1 MSHSSFFHKYIMA
14 KIDKNTPVEFIETTS
29 TKLTNVQEEHPG
41 AFIHVN
47 DENGDDVLYIGED
60 KVTDKLNVG
69 DEDLSGT
76 TIQVGNF
83 NPGTYG
89 VLKNMTVS
97 EIIREI
103 FRPVSVSSVSLNKTS
118 HTCEVGDNYTLIA
131 TVSPSNATNKTV
143 SWSSDDTTI
152 VTVNSSGKITAEKVG
167 SATITAMAGGKS
179 ATCLVTVRP
188 TVPTHQTEISASISY
203 TGPGLITVGEILPTE
218 SLITISISD
227 GMWSD
232 GTPIAGGHSSL
243 LEISKDNV
251 PVVFGSISEEGI
263 YTISGT
269 VTFTEGEK
277 PKDNDNPPTEYDAYP
292 GGTINTNTIIIK
304 VVNPVQI
311 NGYYTDGEDDGYD
324 VTVMR
329 DYVIDYFSDTLYTL
343 YITIPDEIEDALGKF
358 KIYLPYEFETF
369 EVKQLNKMSGNYDI
383 GVEMIPIE
391 GEELMYI
398 RKTKTSNDMIGSAEY
413 EIKLKR

>member
-1 MSHSSFFHKYIMA
+1 MFLWCL
-14 KIDKNTPVEFIETTS
+14 E
-29 TKLTNVQEEHPG
+29 
-41 AFIHVN
+41 AFEQHAR
-47 DENGDDVLYIGED
+47 
-60 KVTDKLNVG
+60 
-69 DEDLSGT
+69 DL
-76 TIQVGNF
+76 
-83 NPGTYG
+83 
-89 VLKNMTVS
+89 
-97 EIIREI
+97 
-103 FRPVSVSSVSLNKTS
+103 
-118 HTCEVGDNYTLIA
+118 D
-131 TVSPSNATNKTV
+131 
-143 SWSSDDTTI
+143 
-152 VTVNSSGKITAEKVG
+152 
-167 SATITAMAGGKS
+167 
-179 ATCLVTVRP
+179 
-188 TVPTHQTEISASISY
+188 
-203 TGPGLITVGEILPTE
+203 
-218 SLITISISD
+218 
-227 GMWSD
+227 
-232 GTPIAGGHSSL
+232 
-243 LEISKDNV
+243 
-251 PVVFGSISEEGI
+251 
-263 YTISGT
+263 

>member
-47 DENGDDVLYIGED
+47 DENGDDALYIGED
-60 KVTDKLNVG
+60 KLTDKLNVG

-89 VLKNMTVS
+89 ALKNMTVS

-103 FRPVSVSSVSLNKTS
+103 FRPVSVSRVSLNKTS
-118 HTCEVGDNYTLIA
+118 HTFEVGDNYTLIA
-131 TVSPSNATNKTV
+131 TVSPSNATNKIV

-152 VTVNSSGKITAEKVG
+152 VTANSSGKITAEKVG

-269 VTFTEGEK
+269 VTLTEGEK

-292 GGTINTNTIIIK
+292 GGTINTNTITIK

-383 GVEMIPIE
+383 GVEMIPIK